1 MTDLDYTDYVTI
13 KVIKVHAE
21 TGPAFWQVEV
31 TDKDGNNIGSATGP
45 RFYGVTDYAL
55 EIVMRDGWQMFDA
68 NERHE
73 K

>member
-1 MTDLDYTDYVTI
+1 MSELDYSDFVTI
-13 KVIKVHAE
+13 KVIKVQSDNR
-21 TGPAFWQVEV
+21 PAFWQVEV
-31 TDKDGNNIGSATGP
+31 TDKENNDIGSATGP

-68 NERHE
+68 NERQ